1 MAVDKSLP
9 QDAASKKAR
18 AMARATER
26 HKKRAAKPGAKK
38 LLKPSKKV
46 ITQGKNPVSKTHKEI
61 QILKRKG
68 GTIRFKRA
76 LTKIVKERKA
86 RPSSHNTKLAEGK
99 EAKKPTAA
107 SNKFRVCRMRK
118 VYHTQLPMRKA
129 AAKGSAKH
137 INRPTK
143 LRKSL
148 VPGTVCIIVAGRHQA
163 KKCIFLK
170 QLRRSGLLL
179 VTGPHKING
188 VPLRRVDQK
197 HVIAT
202 SVKVDLASLKVPARI
217 DDFFFKSTRGT
228 KRHVT
233 TKPNEAVLKD
243 KKEKAKSKKVQKKY
257 GPSVDRKHVQA
268 AIDTKVVAALKKH
281 AEKQM
286 VIRYMKRHFGI
297 LGDRYPHN
305 MKF

>member
-1 MAVDKSLP
+1 MGLHRCKMSVGASKIDKAAP

-18 AMARATER
+18 AIERSQARHKARAISRPKT
-26 HKKRAAKPGAKK
+26 G
-38 LLKPSKKV
+38 KKV
-46 ITQGKNPVSKTHKEI
+46 VTQGKNTV
-61 QILKRKG
+61 LKIREDIKVIKRRG
-68 GTIRFKRA
+68 GTVRFAKALAKIRKDQ
-76 LTKIVKERKA
+76 KA
-86 RPSSHNTKLAEGK
+86 KSLKDSKVVPK
-99 EAKKPTAA
+99 EAKEAKGTP
-107 SNKFRVCRMRK
+107 KCKKMKVCRMRK
-118 VYHTQLPMRKA
+118 VYHTQLPMKFA
-129 AAKGSAKH
+129 PAKGSMRH
-137 INRPTK
+137 VNNPTK

-233 TKPNEAVLKD
+233 TKPNEAVLKE

-257 GPSVDRKHVQA
+257 GPSVDRKRMQA
-268 AIDTKVVAALKKH
+268 TIDTKVVAALKKH
-281 AEKQM
+281 SGKQM
-286 VIRYMKRHFGI
+286 VI
-297 LGDRYPHN
+297 
-305 MKF
+305 